1 MRDLIIIYFYKMANI
16 LLYPFVKLKFS
27 MLGVESV
34 NQEFVNLM
42 RKVCVQGSFHHSFE
56 NTYVLYDLFN
66 GVYFRSDQYNEHVL
80 SASKY
85 HDKKGTMTIHRLE
98 LKNIKAFERFCN
110 DVENNHSS
118 ISDRWAL
125 NYKDKQIN
133 SIVCTLNI
141 IPDNIHHKHCKI
153 DAIKMGIV
161 FDHEFNVVSIIKQNL
176 ITIRSKHGDETFDNP
191 VITSVMNED
200 ILLDTEL
207 LLIKLAI
214 ASDNSP
220 LIDIFPEYYTTTVYD
235 YSSLEFEQRLKL
247 FEMVDY

>member
-1 MRDLIIIYFYKMANI
+1 MANI

-34 NQEFVNLM
+34 NQEFVALM

-66 GVYFRSDQYNEHVL
+66 GVYFRENKYNEHVL

-98 LKNIKAFERFCN
+98 LKNIKSFERFCN
-110 DVENNHSS
+110 DVKNNYSS
-118 ISDRWAL
+118 ISERWTL

-141 IPDNIHHKHCKI
+141 IPDNINHKNRKI

-161 FDHEFNVVSIIKQNL
+161 FDHEFNVVSIVKQYFV
-176 ITIRSKHGDETFDNP
+176 TIRSKHGDDTFEQP
-191 VITSVMNED
+191 VYTSSMNEEFS
-200 ILLDTEL
+200 LDTEL

-220 LIDIFPEYYTTTVYD
+220 LIDMFPEYYIPTVYD
-235 YSSLEFEQRLKL
+235 YSSVEFEQRLKL

>member
-1 MRDLIIIYFYKMANI
+1 MRDLIIIYFYKMAKI

-42 RKVCVQGSFHHSFE
+42 RRVCVQGSFHHSFD

-66 GVYFRSDQYNEHVL
+66 GVYFRENKYNEHVL

-98 LKNIKAFERFCN
+98 LKNIKAFERFCK

-118 ISDRWAL
+118 ISERWAL

-141 IPDNIHHKHCKI
+141 IPDYFHHTKRKI
-153 DAIKMGIV
+153 DAIKIGIV
-161 FDHEFNVVSIIKQNL
+161 FNHEFNVVSIVKQHF
-176 ITIRSKHGDETFDNP
+176 ITIRSKHGDETCDKS
-191 VITSVMNED
+191 VLTSVINED
-200 ILLDTEL
+200 ISLDTEL

-214 ASDNSP
+214 SSDNSQ
-220 LIDIFPEYYTTTVYD
+220 LIEMFPEYYNHTVYD
-235 YSSLEFEQRLKL
+235 YSSDEFKHRLQL
-247 FEMVDY
+247 FDMVNY